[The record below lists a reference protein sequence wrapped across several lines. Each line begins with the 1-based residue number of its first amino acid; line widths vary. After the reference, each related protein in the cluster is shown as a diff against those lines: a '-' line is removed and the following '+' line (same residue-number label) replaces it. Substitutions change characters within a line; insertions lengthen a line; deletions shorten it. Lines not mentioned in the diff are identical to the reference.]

1 MTVWAGTA
9 PGEGAVLMS
18 APNRP
23 TSVAPMIVFSPA
35 QCVGYIA
42 FVLGVTAFLQRLD
55 WKLKA
60 FNASESVAYAVHF
73 FLLGNPAASASSLIA
88 SVRSTLAIKLRS
100 PVLAMLLILV
110 TLGAGA
116 CVARSWTDWIPV
128 IASCIATY
136 AVFLMTGIQLRL
148 AFLVCTLLWLV
159 NNILSGSIG
168 GTALETTI
176 GLANGTTIIRLLRAP
191 RLLPDGTR
199 VGTT

>member
-1 MTVWAGTA
+1 MT
-9 PGEGAVLMS
+9 
-18 APNRP
+18 
-23 TSVAPMIVFSPA
+23 VFSPA

-42 FVLGVTAFLQRLD
+42 FVLGVTAFLQKLD

-60 FNASESVAYAVHF
+60 FNASESVAYAIHF

-88 SVRSTLAIKLRS
+88 FVRSTLAIKVRS
-100 PVLAMLLILV
+100 PVLAVFLIVL
-110 TLGAGA
+110 TLGVGGF
-116 CVARSWTDWIPV
+116 VARSWTDWIPV

-159 NNILSGSIG
+159 NNVLSGSIG

-176 GLANGTTIIRLLRAP
+176 GLANGTTIIRLLRTP
-191 RLLPDGTR
+191 PLLPGVKH